1 MKKILEKLKGVDK
14 GTIIRSAALVLAIIN
29 QVIAVLGATSFASAL
44 WYQIVSIIATI
55 ATALISA
62 WENNDWTYFAKLG
75 TKVLDALEDG
85 KLTKAEVIELLKKR
99 DKK

>member
-1 MKKILEKLKGVDK
+1 MKKILEKLKSVDK
-14 GTIIRSAALVLAIIN
+14 GTIIRSAVLVLAIIN
-29 QVIAVLGATSFASAL
+29 QVIAVLGATSFASAM

-55 ATALISA
+55 AAALISA

-85 KLTKAEVIELLKKR
+85 KLTKEEVIEMLKKS

>member
-1 MKKILEKLKGVDK
+1 MKKIWEKIKNVDT
-14 GTIIRSAALVLAIIN
+14 GTIIRSVTLILAIIN
-29 QVIAVLGATSFASAL
+29 QIIAVLGSTSFASAT
-44 WYQIVSIIATI
+44 WYQIVSIIATVL
-55 ATALISA
+55 TSLISA

-85 KLTKAEVIELLKKR
+85 KITKEEVIEMLEKS

>member
-1 MKKILEKLKGVDK
+1 MKKILKKLKSVDK

-29 QVIAVLGATSFASAL
+29 QVVAVIGATSFASAT
-44 WYQIVSIIATI
+44 WYQIVSIIATVL
-55 ATALISA
+55 TALINA
-62 WENNDWTYFAKLG
+62 WENNDWTYFARLG

-85 KLTKAEVIELLKKR
+85 KLTKEEVLEMLEKS

>member
-1 MKKILEKLKGVDK
+1 MKKILEKLKSVDK

-29 QVIAVLGATSFASAL
+29 QVIAVIGATSFASAT
-44 WYQIVSIIATI
+44 WYQIVSIIATVL
-55 ATALISA
+55 TALISA
-62 WENNDWTYFAKLG
+62 WENNDWTYFAQLG

-85 KLTKAEVIELLKKR
+85 KLTKEEVIEMLEKS

>member
-1 MKKILEKLKGVDK
+1 MKNLISKIKAIDK
-14 GTIIRSAALVLAIIN
+14 KTLCRTILQFLAYVNQIIALIGQTTWANAA
-29 QVIAVLGATSFASAL
+29 
-44 WYQIVSIIATI
+44 WYQWVSFGFTAAITIVT
-55 ATALISA
+55 A

-85 KLTKAEVIELLKKR
+85 KLTKEEVIEMLEKS

>member
-1 MKKILEKLKGVDK
+1 MKKILKKLKSVDK

-29 QVIAVLGATSFASAL
+29 QVIAVIGATSFASAT
-44 WYQIVSIIATI
+44 WYQIVSIIATVL
-55 ATALISA
+55 TALINA
-62 WENNDWTYFAKLG
+62 WENNDWTYFARLG

-85 KLTKAEVIELLKKR
+85 KLTKEEVLEMLEKS

>member
-1 MKKILEKLKGVDK
+1 MKNILKKLKSVDK

-29 QVIAVLGATSFASAL
+29 QVVAVIGASSFASAT

-55 ATALISA
+55 LTALISA

-85 KLTKAEVIELLKKR
+85 KLTKEEVLEMLEKS

>member
-1 MKKILEKLKGVDK
+1 MKKILKKLKSVDK

-29 QVIAVLGATSFASAL
+29 QVIAVIGATSFASAT
-44 WYQIVSIIATI
+44 WYQIVSIIATVF
-55 ATALISA
+55 TALISA

-85 KLTKAEVIELLKKR
+85 KLTKEEVIEMLEKS

>member
-1 MKKILEKLKGVDK
+1 MKKILKKLKGVDK
-14 GTIIRSAALVLAIIN
+14 GTIIRSAVLVLAIIN
-29 QVIAVLGATSFASAL
+29 QVIAVLGATSFASAP

-85 KLTKAEVIELLKKR
+85 KLTKEEVIEMLKKS

>member
-14 GTIIRSAALVLAIIN
+14 GTIIRSAVLVLAIIN
-29 QVIAVLGATSFASAL
+29 QVIAVLGATSFASAM

-55 ATALISA
+55 AAALISA

-85 KLTKAEVIELLKKR
+85 KLTKEEVIEMLEKS

>member
-1 MKKILEKLKGVDK
+1 MKKILKKLKSVDK

-29 QVIAVLGATSFASAL
+29 QVIAVIGATSFASAT
-44 WYQIVSIIATI
+44 WYQIVSIIATVL
-55 ATALISA
+55 TALISA

-85 KLTKAEVIELLKKR
+85 KLTKEEVIEMLEKS

>member
-1 MKKILEKLKGVDK
+1 MKKILEKFKNVDK
-14 GTIIRSAALVLAIIN
+14 GTIIRSVALILAIIN

-44 WYQIVSIIATI
+44 WYQIVSIIVTI
-55 ATALISA
+55 AIAFINA

-85 KLTKAEVIELLKKR
+85 KLTKEEVIEMLEKS

>member
-14 GTIIRSAALVLAIIN
+14 GTIIRSAVLVLAIIN
-29 QVIAVLGATSFASAL
+29 QVIAVLGATSFASAP

-85 KLTKAEVIELLKKR
+85 KLTKEEVIEMLKKS